1 MNSNGPV
8 LLQEVECRARSSLA
22 ARDCF
27 LNASRPPKPEIVGLA
42 WSSSLDGGRLERLPR
57 GIVRL
62 DRPGG
67 HWLLSLNRVLMSLRS
82 APGVAPLMRASLL
95 SRYQLRAEADRYRTI
110 QRFFQSQV
118 VQPSSVA
125 AIRSRTILRRNAA
138 QRQFSSTP
146 EGKGKAP
153 LQDNEDQA
161 PRSRHPQ
168 FTSNQHLHH
177 AQDYPRFIRR
187 ILHRLPA
194 PSNPLHRPT
203 KEDLLGAATSFWQR
217 LRIRFKWFTI
227 RGWRRFNTDDFTAFF
242 SWFLVGNT
250 IWIIIGTTTFF
261 SAVFATLNS
270 LSLQSHVGRFLS
282 DYLTSNTGCTVVF
295 ESAIVPRWGAS
306 TITFRNVFVS
316 RRPQEDA
323 EDDPPASSRSKAAI
337 ASFIPRRMRSASELS
352 KTPAPATD
360 ESPEERRERLRHE
373 NNYTMFDI
381 NIEEVEVAFDLKR
394 WLDGK
399 GLVKDAK
406 VRGVR
411 GVIDRHAVFWDTS
424 KPLDPADY
432 RHESHRGDFELESLQ
447 VEDFLVTVYQ
457 PNDQKPFNVSLF
469 NANLGPF
476 RKRWLF
482 YDLMSAQGITGQFDN
497 CLFSLHK
504 PQRLGKA
511 TSLGPESEFKQ
522 LARFRI
528 DGLPIEH
535 AQYATGF
542 QGPMSWITSGKVD
555 AVLDIKFPHHPD
567 DDVDYGAIFEQI
579 GRNVAEIAKE
589 AGMSVEANEQAAD
602 AASAARAAAGDRGL
616 IPGQHRLARPALR
629 APEADADAL
638 SPEEKQQRARQV
650 EIDIDLRFRDLKAAV
665 PLYTTD
671 LNLRNNALIRPIVAF
686 INANRTLIPIHCK
699 VTAPLSNFDG
709 SWTLFETGLTTSIS
723 AQIYSALTYHV
734 SSYNANQQRIKTV
747 GAWGVQRGAE
757 AVLGVIK
764 SVVDPMHGQAQAA

>member
-1 MNSNGPV
+1 M
-8 LLQEVECRARSSLA
+8 A
-22 ARDCF
+22 
-27 LNASRPPKPEIVGLA
+27 
-42 WSSSLDGGRLERLPR
+42 
-57 GIVRL
+57 
-62 DRPGG
+62 
-67 HWLLSLNRVLMSLRS
+67 LRS
-82 APGVAPLMRASLL
+82 LSRSLPLARGSLL
-95 SRYQLRAEADRYRTI
+95 SRSQQLRADADRYRTI
-110 QRFFQSQV
+110 QRFFESQAV
-118 VQPSSVA
+118 RHTPSSTASFVGIA
-125 AIRSRTILRRNAA
+125 AVSTRRAYSRT
-138 QRQFSSTP
+138 ST
-146 EGKGKAP
+146 EGKGKEPLREDAP
-153 LQDNEDQA
+153 T
-161 PRSRHPQ
+161 PRGRTPQ

-203 KEDLLGAATSFWQR
+203 KEDLLSAATSFWQR

-270 LSLQSHVGRFLS
+270 LSLQSHVGKFLS
-282 DYLTSNTGCTVVF
+282 DYLTTNTGCTVVF

-316 RRPQEDA
+316 RRPLEDA
-323 EDDPPASSRSKAAI
+323 EEDPPASRRSKAAI
-337 ASFIPRRMRSASELS
+337 ASFIPRRMRRPSETAQTHQT
-352 KTPAPATD
+352 TPAADGEGETQ
-360 ESPEERRERLRHE
+360 EERRERLRHE

-381 NIEEVEVAFDLKR
+381 NIEEVEVTFDLKR

-424 KPLDPADY
+424 KPLIPANY
-432 RHESHRGDFELESLQ
+432 RHESHTGDFELESLQ

-457 PNDQKPFNVSLF
+457 PHDQKPFNVSLF
-469 NANLGPF
+469 NAVLGPF

-482 YDLMSAQGITGQFDN
+482 YDFMSAQGITGQFDN

-511 TSLGPESEFKQ
+511 TSLDPESEFKQ

-589 AGMSVEANEQAAD
+589 AGMGGEASERAAET
-602 AASAARAAAGDRGL
+602 ATAAARATTPSTKDRGL
-616 IPGQHRLARPALR
+616 IPGQHQLARPALR
-629 APEADADAL
+629 APEAEDSDAL

-699 VTAPLSNFDG
+699 VTAPLSDFDG

-757 AVLGVIK
+757 AVLSVIK
-764 SVVDPMHGQAQAA
+764 SVVDPMHGQAPQAV